1 MKNTYSMTELVFFKT
16 RREARAYALADG
28 KTTAAVV
35 DCGTDKSI
43 GARWAAVKVVAV
55 AVTHPAP
62 VKTLVIGSRR
72 AETLSTGRFSNKGVH
87 DVKVMKKRSFS
98 GLRG

>member
-1 MKNTYSMTELVFFKT
+1 MKSTYSMSEMVFFNT
-16 RREARAYALADG
+16 RREARAYCVAAG

-35 DCGTDKSI
+35 DMGTYKSV
-43 GARWAAVKVVAV
+43 GARWAAVKIVAV
-55 AVTHPAP
+55 AVTNPAP

-72 AETLSTGRFSNKGVH
+72 TETLRTGNGVNRGH
-87 DVKVMKKRSFS
+87 NVTVMKKRSLS

>member
-1 MKNTYSMTELVFFKT
+1 MKRTYSMSELVFFNT
-16 RREARAYALADG
+16 RREARAYVLADG

-35 DCGTDKSI
+35 DLGTYKSV

-55 AVTHPAP
+55 AVTNPTP

-72 AETLSTGRFSNKGVH
+72 AETLSTGRCNNRGIH
-87 DVKVMKKRSFS
+87 DVPVMKKRSFS

>member
-1 MKNTYSMTELVFFKT
+1 MKATYSMSEMVFFNT
-16 RREARAYALADG
+16 RREARAYCQAAG

-35 DCGTDKSI
+35 DMGTYKSV

-55 AVTHPAP
+55 AVTNPTP

-72 AETLSTGRFSNKGVH
+72 AETLSTGRFNNRGVH